1 MRITELINY
10 IFAKFNNDLNEGEET
25 KFQAWMEQSDERKK
39 LLDSLQD
46 KDQVK
51 HDLRLFKS
59 FNKEKSWQKLQ
70 DRIGSEKPKQKFV
83 WYRVAAVAL
92 ILIVAASVLYYQS
105 EFSPRNTTVTE
116 IIPPGEINAIL
127 KIEDQETIIIR
138 DTLSIPVISGVS
150 QIAEITNGKLQYNH
164 SEVIESK
171 RMEIVV
177 PERSEFYLKLS
188 DGSELWMNAG
198 SKAIFMQPFT
208 NQQRNIYV
216 EGEAYFKVNKDTD
229 RPFIVDVLG
238 KNKIEVLGTQFN
250 VCAYADEQNYLTTLV
265 EGEIAW
271 EDAGNKIY
279 MKPNQ
284 VLNYSV
290 DSKKASV
297 SDVNTYQYTAW
308 IEGRFVF
315 ENTAL
320 SGIMKTMGRWY
331 GVDFNFDNKQLE
343 ETKFSVDVK
352 RYENM
357 HTILEMLEITQKV
370 KFEIDGKEVFV
381 KDYN

>member
-70 DRIGSEKPKQKFV
+70 DRIGAEKPKQKFV

-238 KNKIEVLGTQFN
+238 QNKIEVLGTQFN

-265 EGEIAW
+265 EGGIAW
-271 EDAGNKIY
+271 EDAENKIY
-279 MKPNQ
+279 MEPNQ
-284 VLNYSV
+284 MLNYSV
-290 DSKKASV
+290 DTKKASV

>member
-10 IFAKFNNDLNEGEET
+10 IFAKFNNDLNKGEET

-70 DRIGSEKPKQKFV
+70 DRIGAEKPKQKFV

-238 KNKIEVLGTQFN
+238 QNKIEVLGTQFN

-265 EGEIAW
+265 EGGIAW
-271 EDAGNKIY
+271 EDAENKIY
-279 MKPNQ
+279 MEPNQ
-284 VLNYSV
+284 MLNYSV
-290 DSKKASV
+290 DTKKASV